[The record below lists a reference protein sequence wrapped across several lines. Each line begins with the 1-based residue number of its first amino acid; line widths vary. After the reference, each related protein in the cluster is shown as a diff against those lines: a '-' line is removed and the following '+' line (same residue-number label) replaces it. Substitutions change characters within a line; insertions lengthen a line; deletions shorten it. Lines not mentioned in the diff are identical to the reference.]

1 MCALTGSLHR
11 NVPSSSFAGFIYKR
25 IYVCADGKGLCLLQ
39 FDSEPLMKSFLH
51 FDLKMLVTQHLSAQM
66 FHILAVCLIF
76 CMHYSIILS
85 HFAAYLWF
93 LECEEWES
101 HDAPSTY
108 SPLTVVSV
116 HYMLLLDS
124 LCSHFFFSIF
134 PQPPTGGCLLLD
146 TVGVLPVKT
155 RGNLVL
161 VPQIFYGLYLAKCL
175 EVAAKEHQINKT

>member
-1 MCALTGSLHR
+1 MC
-11 NVPSSSFAGFIYKR
+11 
-25 IYVCADGKGLCLLQ
+25 VCADGKGLCLLQ

-101 HDAPSTY
+101 RDAPSTY
-108 SPLTVVSV
+108 SPLTVLPV

-124 LCSHFFFSIF
+124 LCSHFLFSLNL
-134 PQPPTGGCLLLD
+134 QP
-146 TVGVLPVKT
+146 
-155 RGNLVL
+155 
-161 VPQIFYGLYLAKCL
+161 
-175 EVAAKEHQINKT
+175 VAASCLILWEFFLLKREVTSCLFIKDHWGARSDILWSLPCKVS

>member
-1 MCALTGSLHR
+1 
-11 NVPSSSFAGFIYKR
+11 
-25 IYVCADGKGLCLLQ
+25 
-39 FDSEPLMKSFLH
+39 
-51 FDLKMLVTQHLSAQM
+51 MLVTQHLSAQM

-85 HFAAYLWF
+85 HFAAYLWY
-93 LECEEWES
+93 LECKEWES

-108 SPLTVVSV
+108 SPLTVLPV

-161 VPQIFYGLYLAKCL
+161 VHKGSLGRSLRYFMVFTLQSVLRWLRKS
-175 EVAAKEHQINKT
+175 TR